1 MRVVGWVGAMGGGV
15 INGPFYNPTCLACLL
30 AYGGRGTPHPQSSK
44 LPAIPPRRRPQL
56 WVRARAGGHVYA
68 CMGSFVD
75 DLNMFLS

>member
-1 MRVVGWVGAMGGGV
+1 MRVVGWARWAVYGV

-44 LPAIPPRRRPQL
+44 LPAIPPAAVVGAARVCMRP
-56 WVRARAGGHVYA
+56 
-68 CMGSFVD
+68 FVD